1 MSDMSGIVLNWG
13 YRSGHIAV
21 TMGTMARG
29 RIPETDIAAIREQTP
44 IEEVVGEYVQLTP
57 GGVDSL
63 KGLSPFKDE
72 KTPSFHVRPNKGY
85 FHCFATGEGG
95 DVFSFLMKMEH
106 VTFPEAVEQCAERIG
121 FHINYE
127 GGGPANRIE
136 PGTRQR
142 LIAANRAAQEFYRAQ
157 FLDLE
162 SPDPG
167 AQKARDMLRDRG
179 FSDELIADF
188 GCGYAPDGWD
198 TLTKVLLRRGF
209 TFQELEAAGLSRMGN
224 RGPID
229 RFHRRLLWPIRNSAG
244 DVIGFGARKLFEDDK
259 LGKYMNTP
267 ETLLYKKSKVL
278 FGLDRAKKSISADH
292 QAVVVEGYTDVMAM
306 HAAGVPTAV
315 AACGTAFG
323 EEHLQMLR
331 RFMLDDQFFRGEI
344 IYTFDGDEAGQKA
357 AMRAFDGDQKFTGR
371 SYVAVAPEGM
381 DPCDLRMER
390 GDAAVREMV
399 ASRIPMFEFVIRTII
414 HGYDTHHID
423 GRVDALRRTVPV
435 LAGIRDDAL
444 RDEYAR
450 QASGWLSWPDPSEV
464 VTQVRQAARTSG
476 SRGAAA
482 PALKEGLARA
492 NRRATLQSS
501 EDEPVSLLQ
510 RPDPTDEYLYPVRE
524 VLKLILQE
532 PGLVGA
538 DANGLLSDS
547 FEHPTY
553 IAAAVA
559 IQAAGGVGT
568 QTVGGAQWL
577 DAVTAATPDP
587 MCRAVISELA
597 VEEPKCLPERL
608 PFYARSM
615 VARMEERWVGN
626 EIAELKARMQRMR
639 PDLGAAEKKE
649 YNATF
654 ADLMALEKY
663 RRTLQEQAQSY
674 GELGE

>member
-1 MSDMSGIVLNWG
+1 MVG
-13 YRSGHIAV
+13 
-21 TMGTMARG
+21 MARG
-29 RIPETDIAAIREQTP
+29 RIPDSDIAAIRERTP

-106 VTFPEAVEQCAERIG
+106 VTFPEAVEECAERIG
-121 FHINYE
+121 YQINYT
-127 GGGPANRIE
+127 GGGPVNRVE

-157 FLDLE
+157 FTDTGNT
-162 SPDPG
+162 DPG
-167 AQKARDMLRDRG
+167 AEKARDLLRDRG
-179 FSDELIADF
+179 FDDDLVAEF
-188 GCGYAPDGWD
+188 GCGYAPAGWD
-198 TLTKVLLRRGF
+198 TLTKHLLRKGF
-209 TFQELEAAGLSRMGN
+209 DFKELEAAGLSRMGN

-244 DVIGFGARKLFEDDK
+244 DVIGFGARKLFDDDK

-278 FGLDRAKKSISADH
+278 FGLDRAKKSIGADH
-292 QAVVVEGYTDVMAM
+292 QAVIVEGYTDVMAL
-306 HAAGVPTAV
+306 HAAGVHTAV

-357 AMRAFDGDQKFTGR
+357 AMRAFEGDQKFTGR
-371 SYVAVAPEGM
+371 SYVAVAPDGM
-381 DPCDLRMER
+381 DPCDLRMDR

-399 ASRIPMFEFVIRTII
+399 ADRIPMFEFVIRTII
-414 HGYDTHHID
+414 GGYDTHHID
-423 GRVDALRRTVPV
+423 GRVDAMRRVVPV

-450 QASGWLSWPDPSEV
+450 QAAGWLSWPDPGEV
-464 VTQVRQAARTSG
+464 VAQVRQEARRAGRRSSG
-476 SRGAAA
+476 
-482 PALKEGLARA
+482 PALKEGVARLAR
-492 NRRATLQSS
+492 RAEEKEREAAAAQAQQSN
-501 EDEPVSLLQ
+501 LT
-510 RPDPTDEYLYPVRE
+510 RPDPDDGYLQPVRE
-524 VLKLILQE
+524 VLKLMLQE
-532 PGLVGA
+532 PQLVGA
-538 DANGLLSDS
+538 DADGLLTDS

-553 IAAAVA
+553 MAVA
-559 IQAAGGVGT
+559 EAVQKAGGVGS
-568 QTVGGAQWL
+568 VGASGDGGHTPGADWL
-577 DAVTAATPDP
+577 DAVTAATGDV

-597 VEEPKCLPERL
+597 VEEPRCEADRL
-608 PFYARSM
+608 PFYADAV
-615 VARMEERWVGN
+615 VARMEERWVGA

-639 PDLGAAEKKE
+639 PDRGGAEKKE

-663 RRTLQEQAQSY
+663 RRTLQDRAQDY
-674 GELGE
+674 GELAD